1 MVGLLPFSFRFSAS
15 AFNPLAHV
23 VLFLSARQPGSGYN
37 STPPKHMR
45 AICKPRVLRVIK
57 RGTMSSSNIR
67 LPRNRAGF
75 VVALSAMMLL
85 ASVLPLTVA
94 SCSTQTARADEP
106 AGYERLRMLTRG
118 ATLPAEGVVTQLA
131 SAYTGTRTGALAQL
145 LRARIR
151 LEAHDYAGA
160 AALLRSEDF
169 KDDTRVG
176 DYALW
181 LRGDALEKAA
191 RRAESRAAFEELAR
205 DYPDSLRA
213 RDAVIRAA
221 QLLAG
226 DGQASGVPA
235 AVKKLA
241 DADDADAL
249 LLTARAYEQGGEQSK
264 ALAAFRRLYFYA
276 PVSSEKDAEAAAG
289 FARLGSTSAP
299 ASADEATTRAERLF
313 KAKRYADAVAAYE
326 DAFGRFPETRTPQ
339 TQLRSGVAAF
349 NARRAPETIESL
361 SAVSSSA
368 GETRAEALSYLAQT
382 YARAKQWPQA
392 RATLEEL
399 RRAFPQSRSTML
411 ALVAAGQAAK
421 DAKNESDALFFDR
434 LAVQQFPGEP
444 EVAGAQFEVAWAAH
458 DAKNFAESARL
469 LIEHLADY
477 AGRNTDNRGKAGYW
491 AARDSERAGNLGE
504 AQTLYEAMLVRYEAN
519 WYGYLAKQRL
529 DALRNAGQVRKSPIK
544 TDSGVLARAV
554 ENLKPVTTAEETA
567 GPAEAARL
575 LKAEQ
580 LSAVAW
586 DEAAHAELDR
596 ALETVP
602 ASPQLNLAK
611 AQLYRARNDNVQA
624 LNTLKRSFP
633 DYSQME
639 PEELT
644 RDEWDVFYPLAYWD
658 TITQESRARTL
669 DPYTVA
675 GLIRQESVFN
685 PRAVSSANAYG
696 LMQLIPETAR
706 ITAKR
711 YDVGGEVTTETLL
724 SDPRLNIRL
733 GTSYL
738 REQLDKYGRIE
749 YVAAAYNAGPGR
761 VVAWR
766 ASLPLQIDEW
776 AEAIPF
782 KETRGYVQGVVR
794 NMLQYRRLYDEQGR
808 FRPEVG
814 ARAVRRD
821 INASATTQQPNEN
834 TRPRRVS
841 NEEEE

>member
-1 MVGLLPFSFRFSAS
+1 MSP
-15 AFNPLAHV
+15 
-23 VLFLSARQPGSGYN
+23 
-37 STPPKHMR
+37 ST
-45 AICKPRVLRVIK
+45 
-57 RGTMSSSNIR
+57 NR
-67 LPRNRAGF
+67 LPRHRAGL
-75 VVALSAMMLL
+75 VVALCAALLFVSA
-85 ASVLPLTVA
+85 LPLTVA
-94 SCSTQTARADEP
+94 SCRTQTARADEP

-118 ATLPAEGVVTQLA
+118 GELPAEASVAQLA
-131 SAYTGTRTGALAQL
+131 TAYAGTRTGALAGL
-145 LRARIR
+145 LRARLR
-151 LEAHDYAGA
+151 FEARDYAGA
-160 AALLRSEDF
+160 AALLGSEDF
-169 KDDTRVG
+169 KDETRVG

-181 LRGDALEKAA
+181 LRADALEKVG
-191 RRAESRAAFEELAR
+191 RRAESRAALEELVR

-213 RDAVIRAA
+213 RDAVVRAA
-221 QLLAG
+221 QLLAQ
-226 DGQASGVPA
+226 DGQMSGVPA
-235 AVKKLA
+235 VVKKLA

-249 LLTARAYEQGGEQSK
+249 LLTAQAFEQGGEQLKS
-264 ALAAFRRLYFYA
+264 LAAYRRLYFYA
-276 PVSSEKDAEAAAG
+276 PVSSEKDAEAANA
-289 FARLGSTSAP
+289 FARLNSTTAA
-299 ASADEATTRAERLF
+299 ASPDEANARAERLF
-313 KAKRYADAVAAYE
+313 KAKRYADSSAAYA

-339 TQLRSGVAAF
+339 AQLRRGVAAF
-349 NARRAPETIESL
+349 NARRVPETIESL
-361 SAVSSSA
+361 GAVPVSA

-392 RATLEEL
+392 RATIDEM
-399 RRAFPQSRSTML
+399 RRAYPKSQFTMS

-421 DAKNESDALFFDR
+421 DAKNNADALFFYR
-434 LAVQQFPGEP
+434 QAVEQFPGEP
-444 EVAGAQFEVAWAAH
+444 EVAGAQFEVAWSAH
-458 DAKNFAESARL
+458 DAKNFAESSRL
-469 LIEHLADY
+469 LIEHLALY
-477 AGRNTDNRGKAGYW
+477 ADRNTDNRGKAGYW
-491 AARDSERAGNLGE
+491 AARDSERAGRL
-504 AQTLYEAMLVRYEAN
+504 ADARALYQAMLIRYEAN
-519 WYGYLAKQRL
+519 WYGYLSQQRL
-529 DALRNAGQVRKSPIK
+529 EALAKTGAAQSPQSNPDPKTGRGADAGL
-544 TDSGVLARAV
+544 LARAV

-575 LKAEQ
+575 VKAEQ

-586 DEAAHAELDR
+586 NDAAHAELDR
-596 ALETVP
+596 ALEAQP
-602 ASPQLNLAK
+602 LSPRLNLAK

-644 RDEWDVFYPLAYWD
+644 REEWDVFYPLAYWD
-658 TITQESRARTL
+658 AITQESRARAL

-685 PRAVSSANAYG
+685 PRAVSAASAYG
-696 LMQLIPETAR
+696 LMQLLPGTAQL
-706 ITAKR
+706 TAKR
-711 YDVGGEVTTETLL
+711 YGVDDRVTTETLL

-761 VVAWR
+761 LVEWR

-794 NMLQYRRLYDEQGR
+794 NTLQYRRLYDEQGR

-821 INASATTQQPNEN
+821 ISAAPAQQPDAN

-841 NEEEE
+841 NEEDE